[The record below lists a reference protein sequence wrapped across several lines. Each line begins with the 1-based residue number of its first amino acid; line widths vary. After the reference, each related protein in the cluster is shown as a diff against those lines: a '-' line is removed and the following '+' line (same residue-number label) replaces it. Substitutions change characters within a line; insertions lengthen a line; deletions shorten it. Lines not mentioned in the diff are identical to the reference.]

1 MLELEDY
8 QYNED
13 TLVGSILYAEK
24 PFIDIDVC
32 NRIFKYVPTRMLF
45 SKRARKVYEIIQDL
59 CKTED
64 VDLIGTKQFTDKI
77 RMIASLEGGDL
88 DYYVMDLYEKSSAI
102 SAINYWMKKVQKTYF
117 SQRYK
122 EASTEEEFLQIVEER
137 QNLSMETDMVK
148 ASYKAEEDIEDYER
162 EKGTAVFTPYP
173 SINDAVGS
181 LQGGD
186 MIVLGATPGSGK
198 TAMLLNMAVG
208 MAKEGK
214 KVDVFSLEMPMKQ
227 LRRRMICSLAEIDS
241 SKFRKFELSEEEK
254 NRYNQYATTEFDKL
268 PIKIFKQQSVT
279 VEYIKT
285 IEMKS
290 DSDIVFIDYLGLIDS
305 YGNKASYEKFSEI
318 SRNIKLLAM
327 QSNKPIVCLHQLNRE
342 IQNRDDKLPKISD
355 LRDSGKI
362 EQDADMI
369 WFVHRPFCYDQT
381 KSPEDMLFMV
391 SKNRHGKNNVTIPM
405 VFNGM
410 HQKITE
416 PMKV

>member
-1 MLELEDY
+1 
-8 QYNED
+8 
-13 TLVGSILYAEK
+13 
-24 PFIDIDVC
+24 
-32 NRIFKYVPTRMLF
+32 
-45 SKRARKVYEIIQDL
+45 
-59 CKTED
+59 
-64 VDLIGTKQFTDKI
+64 
-77 RMIASLEGGDL
+77 
-88 DYYVMDLYEKSSAI
+88 
-102 SAINYWMKKVQKTYF
+102 
-117 SQRYK
+117 
-122 EASTEEEFLQIVEER
+122 
-137 QNLSMETDMVK
+137 MVK

-214 KVDVFSLEMPMKQ
+214 KIDVFSLEMPMKQ

-279 VEYIKT
+279 VDYIRT

-369 WFVHRPFCYDQT
+369 WFVHRPFCYDAN
-381 KSPEDMLFMV
+381 KSPDEMLFMV
-391 SKNRHGKNNVTIPM
+391 AKNRHGMNNATIPM

>member
-13 TLVGSILYAEK
+13 TLVGTLLYAEK
-24 PFIDIDVC
+24 PFIDIDAC
-32 NRIFKYVPTRMLF
+32 NRVFKYVPTRMLYNR
-45 SKRARKVYEIIQDL
+45 RAKKVYDIIQDL
-59 CKTED
+59 CHTED
-64 VDLIGTKQFTDKI
+64 ADLIGTKQFADKI
-77 RMIASLEGGDL
+77 RMIASLEEDNL
-88 DYYVMDLYEKSSAI
+88 DYYVMDLYEKSSTMGT
-102 SAINYWMKKVQKTYF
+102 INYWMKKIQKTYF
-117 SQRYK
+117 AQRYK
-122 EASTEEEFLQIVEER
+122 EASTEDEFLQIVEER

-173 SINDAVGS
+173 SINKIVGS

-214 KVDVFSLEMPMKQ
+214 KVDIFSLEMPMKQ

-241 SKFRKFELSEEEK
+241 SKFRRFELSEAEK
-254 NRYNQYATTEFDKL
+254 ERYNNCATTEFDKL

-279 VEYIKT
+279 VDYIRT

-290 DSDIVFIDYLGLIDS
+290 DSDIVFIDYLGLIES
-305 YGNKASYEKFSEI
+305 YGNKASYEKFSDI

-369 WFVHRPFCYDQT
+369 WFVHRPFCYDPT
-381 KSPEDMLFMV
+381 KNAEDMSFIV
-391 SKNRHGKNNVTIPM
+391 AKNRHGMNNVITPM
-405 VFNGM
+405 VFNGI

>member
-1 MLELEDY
+1 
-8 QYNED
+8 
-13 TLVGSILYAEK
+13 
-24 PFIDIDVC
+24 
-32 NRIFKYVPTRMLF
+32 
-45 SKRARKVYEIIQDL
+45 
-59 CKTED
+59 
-64 VDLIGTKQFTDKI
+64 
-77 RMIASLEGGDL
+77 
-88 DYYVMDLYEKSSAI
+88 
-102 SAINYWMKKVQKTYF
+102 
-117 SQRYK
+117 
-122 EASTEEEFLQIVEER
+122 
-137 QNLSMETDMVK
+137 
-148 ASYKAEEDIEDYER
+148 
-162 EKGTAVFTPYP
+162 
-173 SINDAVGS
+173 
-181 LQGGD
+181 
-186 MIVLGATPGSGK
+186 
-198 TAMLLNMAVG
+198 
-208 MAKEGK
+208 
-214 KVDVFSLEMPMKQ
+214 MPMKQ

-241 SKFRKFELSEEEK
+241 SKFRKFELSDEEK

-279 VEYIKT
+279 VDYIRT

-369 WFVHRPFCYDQT
+369 WFVHRPFCYDAT
-381 KSPEDMLFMV
+381 KSQEEMLFMV
-391 SKNRHGKNNVTIPM
+391 AKNRHGMNNATIPM

>member
-45 SKRARKVYEIIQDL
+45 SKRARKVYEIVQDL

-64 VDLIGTKQFTDKI
+64 VDLIGTKQFSDKI

-117 SQRYK
+117 AQRYK
-122 EASTEEEFLQIVEER
+122 EATSEEEFLQIVEER

-148 ASYKAEEDIEDYER
+148 ASHKAEEDIEDYER
-162 EKGTAVFTPYP
+162 EMGTAVFTPYP
-173 SINDAVGS
+173 SINDVVGS

-208 MAKEGK
+208 MAKAGK
-214 KVDVFSLEMPMKQ
+214 KVDIFSLEMPMKQ

-241 SKFRKFELSEEEK
+241 SKFRKFELSDEEK
-254 NRYNQYATTEFDKL
+254 NRYNQYATTEFDKP
-268 PIKIFKQQSVT
+268 PIKIFKQHFPT
-279 VEYIKT
+279 T
-285 IEMKS
+285 
-290 DSDIVFIDYLGLIDS
+290 
-305 YGNKASYEKFSEI
+305 
-318 SRNIKLLAM
+318 
-327 QSNKPIVCLHQLNRE
+327 
-342 IQNRDDKLPKISD
+342 
-355 LRDSGKI
+355 
-362 EQDADMI
+362 
-369 WFVHRPFCYDQT
+369 
-381 KSPEDMLFMV
+381 LF
-391 SKNRHGKNNVTIPM
+391 G
-405 VFNGM
+405 
-410 HQKITE
+410 
-416 PMKV
+416 

>member
-1 MLELEDY
+1 MLELEDD

-13 TLVGSILYAEK
+13 TLGGTLLYAEK
-24 PFIDIDVC
+24 PFIDIEAC
-32 NRIFKYVPTRMLF
+32 NRVFKYVPSRMLYNR
-45 SKRARKVYEIIQDL
+45 RAKKVYDIIQDL
-59 CKTED
+59 CHTED
-64 VDLIGTKQFTDKI
+64 ADLIGTKQFADKI
-77 RMIASLEGGDL
+77 RMIASLEEDNL
-88 DYYVMDLYEKSSAI
+88 DYYVMDLYEKSSTMGT
-102 SAINYWMKKVQKTYF
+102 INYWMKKIQKTYF
-117 SQRYK
+117 AQRYK

-162 EKGTAVFTPYP
+162 EKDTAVFTPYP
-173 SINDAVGS
+173 SINKVIGS

-214 KVDVFSLEMPMKQ
+214 KVDIFSLEMPMKQ

-241 SKFRKFELSEEEK
+241 SKFRKFELSDEEK
-254 NRYNQYATTEFDKL
+254 NRYNQYAITEFDKL

-279 VEYIKT
+279 VDYIRT

-290 DSDIVFIDYLGLIDS
+290 DADIVFIDYLGLIDS

-369 WFVHRPFCYDQT
+369 WFVHRPFCYDAT
-381 KSPEDMLFMV
+381 KSQEEMLFMV
-391 SKNRHGKNNVTIPM
+391 AKNRHGMNNATVPM